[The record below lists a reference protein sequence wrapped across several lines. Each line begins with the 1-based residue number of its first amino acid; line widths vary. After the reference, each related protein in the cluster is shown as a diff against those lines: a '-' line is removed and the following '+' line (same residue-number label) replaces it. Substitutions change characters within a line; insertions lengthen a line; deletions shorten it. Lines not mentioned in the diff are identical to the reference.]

1 MKKRITLLLV
11 CMLVVSLMAGCS
23 SSPEAPAGGDAGE
36 APAEQ
41 GSQFDAM
48 TLRMSVTTADTS
60 PWYKGAERFAELVSE
75 RTDGQVTINIFPNEQ
90 LSNGNQPGGI
100 EQLQNGVTDL
110 SYHSTIIY
118 SVLDPKYSVI
128 SMPWILPNNEM
139 VDAALNGAPGQAIKD
154 LTREKGIEPLA
165 FGENGFRQVTNSRRA
180 IASPED
186 MAGMKIRIP
195 AMQMYTDL
203 YRALGA
209 DPTVM
214 NFAEVFTALQQGA
227 IDGQENPLAII
238 VSSNLYEV
246 QDQISLWNYSYD
258 ALILGMNKAKFD
270 SMSPELQTIFS
281 EAAEEAS
288 AYQVQLNRE
297 AEAANLQF
305 LIDQG
310 MTVTELT
317 DEQIEAFRQKVI
329 PVYEAHE
336 EIIGKELMDMFR

>member
-1 MKKRITLLLV
+1 MKKALSLLLV
-11 CMLVVSLMAGCS
+11 FMLLVSLMVGCS
-23 SSPEAPAGGDAGE
+23 KPAEPTGDTAGGTEEKGNDF
-36 APAEQ
+36 PT
-41 GSQFDAM
+41 M
-48 TLRMSVTTADTS
+48 TLRMSTTTAETS
-60 PWYKGAERFAELVSE
+60 PWTKGAQKFAELVSE
-75 RTDGQVTINIFPNEQ
+75 RTDGKVTINVFPNEQ

-128 SMPWILPNNEM
+128 SMPWILPNNDE
-139 VDAALNGAPGQAIKD
+139 VDAALNGAPGEAIKQ

-165 FGENGFRQVTNSRRA
+165 FGENGFRQVTNSKKA
-180 IASPED
+180 ISSPQD
-186 MAGMKIRIP
+186 MGGMKIRIP

-203 YRALGA
+203 YKALGA

-246 QDQISLWNYSYD
+246 QDYISLWNYSYD

-270 SMSPELQTIFS
+270 SLSPALQEVIL
-281 EAAEEAS
+281 EAAKEAS

-297 AEAANLQF
+297 EEAKNLQ
-305 LIDQG
+305 LLKDKG
-310 MTVTELT
+310 MTVTEFT
-317 DEQIEAFRQKVI
+317 DAEIEVFREKVA
-329 PVYEAHE
+329 PVYEKYE
-336 EIIGKELMDMFR
+336 DIIGKDLMDMFR